1 MKLIY
6 LLATPLVGARVVT
19 LQQQTAIIGDEIEK
33 NEAKTIV
40 HDESAPVV
48 GVHFTTSYAVAAARY
63 QNGTMRDLGKV
74 LGDAEYIDLMS
85 RWTDWERKPRKTSKA
100 W

>member
-19 LQQQTAIIGDEIEK
+19 LHQQIAILGDEIERDG
-33 NEAKTIV
+33 AKPIV
-40 HDESAPVV
+40 HKEAAPVV
-48 GVHFTTSYAVAAARY
+48 GVHFATSYAVAAARY
-63 QNGTMRDLGKV
+63 QNGTMQDLGKV

-85 RWTDWERKPRKTSKA
+85 RWTDWERKPRKPSQA